1 LWPFESQ
8 IPGSNPGRSKILPIY
23 PKYFFD
29 AVLNYS
35 LVGKALTLICAHSF
49 KIFINKNRSVNTRNQ
64 EANPLIEQFSEYL
77 SKIDDALE
85 RELDLYSWSEFYAP
99 LRYAC
104 DGGKRIRPLILVLA
118 YESVKAGKKGGG
130 NSINSSSSSSAKIG
144 EDTFIAASAIELL
157 HTESVIHDDIID
169 EENLRRGKPSFH
181 VKYGYNNSILTAD
194 FVLGIIL
201 NLSCKLNNPRV
212 SGELSNAA
220 IKMSEGEIM
229 EIKLAKECNVNE
241 YDYIK
246 VIEHKT
252 ASLFET
258 SAKVGAIL
266 GEGREDEI
274 HALAA
279 FGNLLGIAY
288 QVHDDLV
295 DWNNEDRLFNLL
307 VKKSDQSNEFVER
320 MENLYL
326 TYSSKAKNEIHKICD
341 STPKKQLQHLTDL
354 ASFSNFKNM

>member
-1 LWPFESQ
+1 M
-8 IPGSNPGRSKILPIY
+8 
-23 PKYFFD
+23 
-29 AVLNYS
+29 
-35 LVGKALTLICAHSF
+35 
-49 KIFINKNRSVNTRNQ
+49 
-64 EANPLIEQFSEYL
+64 EQFSDYL
-77 SKIDDALE
+77 SKIDGALE
-85 RELDLYSWSEFYAP
+85 RELNLYCWSEFYAP

-118 YESVKAGKKGGG
+118 YESVKAGKKTAAAATVVGER
-130 NSINSSSSSSAKIG
+130 NSSSISSSNSDNNNNYTNSSSNNNSSSAKVG
-144 EDTFIAASAIELL
+144 EDTFTAASAIELL

-181 VKYGYNNSILTAD
+181 IKYGYNNSILTAD

-201 NLSCKLNNPRV
+201 NLSSKLNNPRV

-229 EIKLAKECNVNE
+229 EIRLAKDCNISE
-241 YDYIK
+241 DDYIK

-258 SAKVGAIL
+258 SAKIGAIL

-274 HALAA
+274 RALAA

-307 VKKSDQSNEFVER
+307 VKKNDQSKEFVER

-326 TYSSKAKNEIHKICD
+326 TYSLKAKNELRKICD
-341 STPKKQLQHLTDL
+341 STPKKHLQHLTDL
-354 ASFSNFKNM
+354 ASFGSSSGSSSNSSFKNM